1 MKKLF
6 LSTVLLLAIN
16 TAKAQCLSNTLL
28 TGTTTGIQNVESPDS
43 IKATNTISTTGNAI
57 YHAGTVVLFQTSF
70 VATSGSKLHAYIAGC
85 NGIFN
90 ARQAQT
96 VVISEDVK
104 LIKDIVKVSPNPNNG
119 IFKINI
125 NEVSQG
131 TIVATDL
138 YGFTVY
144 KSEFK
149 DQNEFEMNLQDNP
162 KGIYIV
168 KVVSG
173 DQTYTS
179 KIIKN

>member
-1 MKKLF
+1 
-6 LSTVLLLAIN
+6 
-16 TAKAQCLSNTLL
+16 
-28 TGTTTGIQNVESPDS
+28 
-43 IKATNTISTTGNAI
+43 
-57 YHAGTVVLFQTSF
+57 
-70 VATSGSKLHAYIAGC
+70 
-85 NGIFN
+85 
-90 ARQAQT
+90 
-96 VVISEDVK
+96 VK
-104 LIKDIVKVSPNPNNG
+104 LTKDIVKITPNPNNG
-119 IFKINI
+119 IFKINL

-131 TIVATDL
+131 TIAVTDL

-149 DQNEFEMNLQDNP
+149 NQNEFEMNLQDNP